1 MTSFI
6 TQKTLTG
13 IATFAVT
20 AAGVSLPSTDAK
32 AAPLI
37 FDCYSRSTSDLL
49 MKSALDLSNPN
60 LACVQVTALP
70 LGTQTL
76 VTQPVITQP
85 VYVAPPSAGPSTG
98 ESFFGS
104 VIGGALGGVIGNA
117 INGNSS
123 SNEHTEVHIHQGAA
137 PQQQQNQAPQQ
148 AGQIVQG
155 DQNAQAAQAA
165 DANQGQ
171 RPNREGH
178 RPDQN
183 ERPKQG
189 AAPQHPGRPNWA
201 ANLQKNGIPNMVHP
215 ALRQP
220 VKLPMTAP
228 DKRPN
233 PAPGVL
239 GSARIPS
246 SALKIPTANKVG
258 MFNPAAS
265 KGIKGFGR

>member
-6 TQKTLTG
+6 TQKALTG
-13 IATFAVT
+13 VTTFALT
-20 AAGVSLPSTDAK
+20 AAGIALPNTDAK

-49 MKSALDLSNPN
+49 MKSALDLSNSN
-60 LACVQVTALP
+60 LACVQATTLP
-70 LGTQTL
+70 LATQSL

-85 VYVAPPSAGPSTG
+85 VYVAPSAAAPSAG

-104 VIGGALGGVIGNA
+104 VIGGAIGGVIGNA
-117 INGNSS
+117 INGNNG
-123 SNEHTEVHIHQGAA
+123 SNEHTEVHIHQQA
-137 PQQQQNQAPQQ
+137 PVQDQQIQAQQQP
-148 AGQIVQG
+148 GQIVQG
-155 DQNAQAAQAA
+155 DQNAQAAQPA

-171 RPNREGH
+171 RPNQGGR
-178 RPDQN
+178 RPGQD

-189 AAPQHPGRPNWA
+189 AAPRQPGRPNWA
-201 ANLQKNGIPNMVHP
+201 AKLQSDGIPNMVHP

-220 VKLPMTAP
+220 IKLPMTAP

-239 GSARIPS
+239 GSTRIPS
-246 SALKIPTANKVG
+246 GSLKMPSASKVG
-258 MFNPAAS
+258 IFNPAANKS
-265 KGIKGFGR
+265 IKSFRR

>member
-6 TQKTLTG
+6 TQKALTG
-13 IATFAVT
+13 VTTFALT
-20 AAGVSLPSTDAK
+20 AAGVALPNTDAK

-49 MKSALDLSNPN
+49 MKSALDLSNTN
-60 LACVQVTALP
+60 LACVQITALP
-70 LGTQTL
+70 VGTQTL
-76 VTQPVITQP
+76 ATQAVISQP
-85 VYVAPPSAGPSTG
+85 VYVAPPSAAPSAG

-104 VIGGALGGVIGNA
+104 VIGGALGGVIGSA
-117 INGNSS
+117 INGNSGS
-123 SNEHTEVHIHQGAA
+123 SNHTDVHIHQGAA
-137 PQQQQNQAPQQ
+137 AQQQNQAPQQ
-148 AGQIVQG
+148 PGQIVQG

-171 RPNREGH
+171 RPNQAGR

-201 ANLQKNGIPNMVHP
+201 ANLQQNGIPNMVHP

-246 SALKIPTANKVG
+246 SSLKIPTANKVG